1 MGRKKIRNECFE
13 FLAAWSKNSAAYF
26 KKTFVELEVGGY
38 KGNEE
43 EEVEVGF
50 VDGLFELYKLRKEI
64 TKARSEIIAYSA
76 ISTSNQKFGTYIFG
90 CHMDYRSSLNESL
103 IEPKRTEL
111 DKQKKMEAS
120 VIAYELLF

>member
-1 MGRKKIRNECFE
+1 M
-13 FLAAWSKNSAAYF
+13 
-26 KKTFVELEVGGY
+26 
-38 KGNEE
+38 
-43 EEVEVGF
+43 GF

-64 TKARSEIIAYSA
+64 TKARREIIAYSA

-90 CHMDYRSSLNESL
+90 SHMDYRSSLNESL